1 MQITGEKPFRAAVA
15 MSDHLHMERELKE
28 INEYGIDAIH
38 AVELDMLKAV
48 AHLCEEHGLRY
59 SIYCGTLLGAVRHKG
74 FIPWDDDVD
83 IAMPLKDFRRFKKVA
98 HELPERFSC
107 ICFDNTPDS
116 IWPWIR
122 VVADGTACIPLEYAK
137 LNVPWGFSLDIYPM
151 IGAAD
156 TKLGQKLQNILL
168 FAARRLQF
176 VSVYRA
182 RQDKGIVKRILYC
195 IPYPVLKALSGFIL
209 RIAMRDPEKSRRV
222 GTVDALRFEGK
233 FDREDWKEMT
243 RLPFENAEFSAP
255 TAYDKILRTMYGE
268 YMTPPA
274 PSHRVPHF
282 LKDKKY
288 IVDPGRD
295 YRLYLQELNK
305 E

>member
-1 MQITGEKPFRAAVA
+1 
-15 MSDHLHMERELKE
+15 
-28 INEYGIDAIH
+28 
-38 AVELDMLKAV
+38 
-48 AHLCEEHGLRY
+48 
-59 SIYCGTLLGAVRHKG
+59 
-74 FIPWDDDVD
+74 
-83 IAMPLKDFRRFKKVA
+83 
-98 HELPERFSC
+98 
-107 ICFDNTPDS
+107 
-116 IWPWIR
+116 
-122 VVADGTACIPLEYAK
+122 
-137 LNVPWGFSLDIYPM
+137 M

-282 LKDKKY
+282 LILKDKKY
-288 IVDPGRD
+288 IVDPGID

>member
-28 INEYGIDAIH
+28 INEYGMDAIH

-137 LNVPWGFSLDIYPM
+137 LNVPWGFSLDIYLLSLLLICSLICLFSP
-151 IGAAD
+151 A
-156 TKLGQKLQNILL
+156 LGEQE
-168 FAARRLQF
+168 AARTYAFRFTMQLQE
-176 VSVYRA
+176 SALSPGLRERA
-182 RQDKGIVKRILYC
+182 RGYADL
-195 IPYPVLKALSGFIL
+195 L
-209 RIAMRDPEKSRRV
+209 
-222 GTVDALRFEGK
+222 DALRFEGK

>member
-1 MQITGEKPFRAAVA
+1 MKG
-15 MSDHLHMERELKE
+15 L
-28 INEYGIDAIH
+28 NEYGMDAIQ

-48 AHLCEEHGLRY
+48 VRLCEEHGLRY
-59 SIYCGTLLGAVRHKG
+59 SIYCGTLLGAVRYKG

-107 ICFDNTPDS
+107 VCFDNTPDS

-122 VVADGTACIPLEYAK
+122 VVASGTTCIPLEYAK
-137 LNVPWGFSLDIYPM
+137 LNVPWGLFLDIYPM

-156 TKLGQKLQNILL
+156 TKLGKKLQNGLL
-168 FAARRLQF
+168 FVARRLQF
-176 VSVYRA
+176 VSIYRA
-182 RQDKGIVKRILYC
+182 RQDKGIIKQILYH
-195 IPYPVLKALSGFIL
+195 IPYPVLKALSNFIL
-209 RIAMRDPEKSRRV
+209 WIVMRDPEKSKRV
-222 GTVDALRFEGK
+222 GTVDAIQFEGK
-233 FDREDWKEMT
+233 FDAEDWKEMT
-243 RLPFENAEFSAP
+243 RLTFEDAEYSAP
-255 TAYDKILRTMYGE
+255 AAYEKILRTMYGD

-274 PSHRVPHF
+274 PSGRVPHF
-282 LKDKKY
+282 LKDKEF